1 MLPSPSPDALS
12 HSQRVSQLICGALD
26 AALETSGDGWIDF
39 ARYMEL
45 ALYAPGL
52 GYYAAGAAK
61 FGAAGD
67 FVTAP
72 ELSPLFGRTLA
83 HQAAQVLA
91 HSGGGILELG
101 AGSGKLAVDVLLELE
116 RLDALPASYCIL
128 EISADL
134 HARQHACI
142 AAHAPHLLDRVQWLT
157 ALPVAFSGVMLAN
170 EVLDALP
177 VHCVQWK
184 AQQCFER
191 GAVWNGER
199 LDWASRELTSG
210 TLWQTMHALPVGS
223 SVYSSEINLA
233 AAALLRALAG
243 SLASGALIFIDYGFP
258 QAEYYHPQRH
268 MGTLRA
274 HYRHHALDDPFYLP
288 GLCDLTAHVDFSAVA
303 QAGVGAG
310 LQLAGYTS
318 QASFLINAGITELLM
333 RTPPDDA
340 ATYLPQANAVQRL
353 ISPAEM
359 GELFKVIA
367 FSKNLA
373 LPLVGFSRG
382 DRTHT
387 L

>member
-12 HSQRVSQLICGALD
+12 HSQRVSQLIRTELD
-26 AALETSGDGWIDF
+26 TCNGWIDF

-91 HSGGGILELG
+91 HSGGDILELG

-116 RLDALPASYCIL
+116 RLGALPASYCIL
-128 EISADL
+128 EVSADL
-134 HARQHACI
+134 HARQHAWI
-142 AAHAPHLLDRVQWLT
+142 AARAPHLLERVQWLT

-191 GAVWNGER
+191 GVAWRGER

-210 TLWQTMHALPVGS
+210 SLWQTMHALPVGS
-223 SVYSSEINLA
+223 SVGSGVYSSEINLA
-233 AAALLRALAG
+233 AAALLRALAE
-243 SLASGALIFIDYGFP
+243 SIACGALIFIDYGFP

-303 QAGVGAG
+303 AAAVDAG

-318 QASFLINAGITELLM
+318 QASFLINAGITERLM
-333 RTPPDDA
+333 QTDPTEA
-340 ATYLPQANAVQRL
+340 AAYLPQANAVQRL

-367 FSKNLA
+367 FSKKLEQ
-373 LPLVGFSRG
+373 PLVGFSRG
-382 DRTHT
+382 DRSHT